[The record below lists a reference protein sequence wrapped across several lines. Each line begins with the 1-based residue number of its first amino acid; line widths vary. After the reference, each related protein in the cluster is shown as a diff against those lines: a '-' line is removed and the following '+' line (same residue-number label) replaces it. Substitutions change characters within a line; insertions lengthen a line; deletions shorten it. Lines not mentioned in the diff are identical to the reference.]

1 MNLFSS
7 LLSGI
12 VNYFGLFSNLK
23 ILFSYEIGAHK
34 SNEIY
39 RFLHFEGLY
48 GINLYFSRPKKNRGC
63 LNIAPF
69 VAASRS

>member
-12 VNYFGLFSNLK
+12 VNYFGLFPNLQ

-39 RFLHFEGLY
+39 QFLHFDRLY
-48 GINLYFSRPKKNRGC
+48 GIKLHFSIPKKKQGNVGKS
-63 LNIAPF
+63 PF
-69 VAASRS
+69 SPASIS